1 MRRGASRILVLGT
14 VTLVCALLAMAG
26 PASAGATGTASAGA
40 GATGTTSAAQAT
52 TGGGLIGLLY
62 QPLGISPPGSNDFA
76 CKPGAAHPYPVVLV
90 HGTLL
95 DQTEDW
101 VLMSLVLKRAGY
113 CVFSLDYG
121 NRATG
126 PIEASADQL
135 AAFIMRVLGATGAQR
150 VAIVGHSQGGM
161 MPRYY
166 LKFLGGTAHVS
177 ELVGLA
183 PSNHGTTLPLAG
195 PVGQYGDCP
204 ACSEQVVGS
213 PFLRKLNA
221 GDQAPGPVSYTV
233 IETSHDE
240 IVTPYQSAFLPREGG
255 RVTNALLQAR
265 CPADLSEHVSITY
278 DPVAIQ
284 WVLNALGRPGPA
296 DPRFRPDCL
305 GLAPLLRGS

>member
-1 MRRGASRILVLGT
+1 VLG
-14 VTLVCALLAMAG
+14 VVGGAA
-26 PASAGATGTASAGA
+26 AGAVGGARVVGGARLVGGARVVGGARAASDPNP
-40 GATGTTSAAQAT
+40 
-52 TGGGLIGLLY
+52 IGLVY
-62 QPLGISPPGSNDFA
+62 QSLGVPPPGSNDFS
-76 CKPGAAHPYPVVLV
+76 CMPSAAHPYPVVLV

-95 DQTEDW
+95 DQTSDW

-126 PIEASADQL
+126 PIEQSAVEL
-135 AAFIMRVLGATGAQR
+135 AAFVSRVLGATGARR

-166 LKFLGGTAHVS
+166 LKFMGGTAHVAQ
-177 ELVGLA
+177 LIGLA

-204 ACSEQVVGS
+204 ACSEQVAGS

-221 GDQAPGPVSYTV
+221 GDQTPGPVTYTV

-240 IVTPYQSAFLPREGG
+240 IVTPYRSAFLPREGG
-255 RVTNALLQAR
+255 RVTNVLLQTR
-265 CPADLSEHVSITY
+265 CPGDLSEHVSISY

-284 WVLNALGRPGPA
+284 WVLNALGRRGRA
-296 DPRFRPDCL
+296 DSRFRPDCVGL
-305 GLAPLLRGS
+305 GVLLRGS

>member
-1 MRRGASRILVLGT
+1 MRRGASRIRLVVALVVVLLVLG
-14 VTLVCALLAMAG
+14 VVDG
-26 PASAGATGTASAGA
+26 GASGASTRIRAASDPH
-40 GATGTTSAAQAT
+40 
-52 TGGGLIGLLY
+52 LIGLLY
-62 QPLGISPPGSNDFA
+62 QSLGVPPPGSNDFS
-76 CKPGAAHPYPVVLV
+76 CRPSAAHPYPVVLV

-95 DQTEDW
+95 DQTSDW

-126 PIEASADQL
+126 PIEQSAVEL
-135 AAFIMRVLGATGAQR
+135 AAFITRVLGATGARR

-166 LKFLGGTAHVS
+166 LKFMGGTAHVAQ
-177 ELVGLA
+177 LIGLA

-204 ACSEQVVGS
+204 ACSEQVAGS

-221 GDQAPGPVSYTV
+221 GDQTPGPVTYTV

-240 IVTPYQSAFLPREGG
+240 IVTPYRSAFLPREGG
-255 RVTNALLQAR
+255 RVTNVLLQTR
-265 CPADLSEHVSITY
+265 CPGDLSEHVSISY

-284 WVLNALGRPGPA
+284 WVLNALGRRGRA

-305 GLAPLLRGS
+305 GLGTLLGGS